1 MKTNKISLDT
11 WYNSITG
18 VKLIQLIKKI
28 FTSFK
33 IVLLQNFKTLLP
45 VNKILWIYKLNN
57 NYKEI
62 LINATSFKTQL
73 IKFKYNINQ
82 YYIKYIIQK
91 FNVSFVKHKFNMKYY
106 FEFIYLFTFNHA

>member
-11 WYNSITG
+11 WYNSITD
-18 VKLIQLIKKI
+18 VKFIQLIKKI
-28 FTSFK
+28 FTNFK
-33 IVLLQNFKTLLP
+33 IVLLQNFKTLLA
-45 VNKILWIYKLNN
+45 VNKILWI
-57 NYKEI
+57 YKEI

-106 FEFIYLFTFNHA
+106 FEYIYLFTFDHA